1 MPGQTPK
8 DLIFEREVGGDG
20 CELTVTC
27 RPANSDA
34 PAAQQTTERKARR
47 RPKTDDRLELT
58 PEQKYICDHATD

>member
-1 MPGQTPK
+1 MSGQKPR

-27 RPANSDA
+27 RPANGNA
-34 PAAQQTTERKARR
+34 PAADRTTKRKASRK
-47 RPKTDDRLELT
+47 PKTEGQPDLT